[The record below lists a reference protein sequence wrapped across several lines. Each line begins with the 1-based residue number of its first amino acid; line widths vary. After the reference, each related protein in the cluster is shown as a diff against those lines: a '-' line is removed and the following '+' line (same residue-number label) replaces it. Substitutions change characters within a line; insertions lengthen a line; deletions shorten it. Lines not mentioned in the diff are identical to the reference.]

1 MVVPYEGGEHNME
14 NQKTYTA
21 NKSTHLHTNKISTQI
36 QIVFRYQTQYYF
48 RKTYTL
54 QTS

>member
-1 MVVPYEGGEHNME
+1 MVVPYEGGGHNME
-14 NQKTYTA
+14 

>member
-1 MVVPYEGGEHNME
+1 VVVPYEGGEHNME

-36 QIVFRYQTQYYF
+36 QIVFRYQINILF
-48 RKTYTL
+48 
-54 QTS
+54 